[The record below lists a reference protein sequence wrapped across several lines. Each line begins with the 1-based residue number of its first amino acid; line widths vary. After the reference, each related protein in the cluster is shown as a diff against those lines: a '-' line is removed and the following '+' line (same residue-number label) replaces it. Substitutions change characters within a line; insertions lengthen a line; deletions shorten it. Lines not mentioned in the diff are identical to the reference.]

1 MSQLFESKALLKE
14 DLNGK
19 LLQRAE
25 LVAQREELDEIF
37 EDFQE
42 KYQKDI
48 AFFSEENELKA
59 QLSGFQK
66 KVSEVSNNKR
76 IYQINIDNILKNINE
91 ISDKLQLCNKDLSL
105 SNQEK
110 NETVNKILSEKEK
123 AEEILIENSKQFNL
137 SEIEKLMDYIRKNFT
152 QTLDKIILMNQMK
165 FVEEEEEKMNMNYEI
180 KCHNLEEK
188 YNEIAEKDEMKV
200 KELQIE
206 AENLRQ
212 QHENRRD
219 AIIKWKEEVN
229 NLLKG
234 ENASV
239 EKLLELIDKEKNMGM
254 LEKSM
259 KENALESSTQNNLK
273 KIFNYYLEILLNY
286 QTYCNF
292 FFLSFFCLFVKKK

>member
-259 KENALESSTQNNLK
+259 KENALESSTQKNLK